1 MPYELNGKTIET
13 DANGFLVDVADWT
26 EELAVIIAKS
36 EGIEDLTEKHWDL
49 VNYLRDEYINNGSN
63 QPNMRNIV
71 KAMQKKWNDK
81 SVNAKSLYDLYPK
94 NPDKEAS
101 KIGGLPDTKRKGG
114 Y

>member
-1 MPYELNGKTIET
+1 MPYEFNGKTIET
-13 DANGFLVDVADWT
+13 DANGFLLNVEDWS

-36 EGIEDLTEKHWDL
+36 EEIDDLTEKHWDL
-49 VNYLRDEYINNGSN
+49 VNYLRDEYINNSGN

-71 KAMQKKWNDK
+71 KAMQKKWGDK
-81 SVNAKSLYDLYPK
+81 SVNAKSLYDLFPK